1 MRKNVRSSEGKDLDL
16 NQPWSVTSQLGDLS
30 KFFNLSELLVLLSL
44 SLNNLFW
51 LHWVFIATQ
60 AFL

>member
-44 SLNNLFW
+44 SL
-51 LHWVFIATQ
+51 
-60 AFL
+60 